1 MQSLDIMREYEDGS
15 RRWVEAATDVDDAK
29 ARIRSLEGQTPGVY
43 VIFNH
48 RTQQMIS
55 LVDARGT
62 ATSAARLAAQT
73 AASS

>member
-1 MQSLDIMREYEDGS
+1 
-15 RRWVEAATDVDDAK
+15 VDDAK

-62 ATSAARLAAQT
+62 ATSAAQLAAQT